1 MIRDLRLL
9 TASALLVAGPVAA
22 PVPADAATAPPTP
35 PAPAVLATGTTS
47 DDEVVVVVGSR
58 DDTGTTEVPERPPT
72 ATVTTDDGTQPAE
85 VRPVWSDDA
94 VFGLVV
100 DASGGGGPAFQAGL
114 SGAAGLLLQLPA
126 QARSGVVADREPPAL
141 VTGPK
146 AGVADDVQAL
156 SELRPRGERDTSA
169 ALTLALDRLPAGRG
183 GRAVLVLYTSARDA
197 GGEPAPALGERLRA
211 AGAVLAVVTTAPDAG
226 YWTSAAQFTGG
237 LAVVAPGYRPIRAF
251 DQVADTLRTRYVA
264 TFARPA
270 PGDAAL
276 RWTVG
281 GTTSALPV
289 TIPAARATGPAD
301 TGNRAAGTD
310 GTTGRDGSTPLV
322 AGLVV
327 GVVFATGAAV
337 VLRRRRRNLVPAA
350 PGAVRESGRNTAGV
364 PQETTGSPAE
374 PRSARR
380 AREAEARAAALD
392 RQRQAEERE
401 AREWAARRLADLQQQ
416 RRTDEA
422 AAIPDDEDPDS

>member
-22 PVPADAATAPPTP
+22 PVPADAATAAPTP
-35 PAPAVLATGTTS
+35 PAPAVLATGTTA
-47 DDEVVVVVGSR
+47 DDEVVVVVGTR

-72 ATVTTDDGTQPAE
+72 ATVTTDGGTQSAE

-169 ALTLALDRLPAGRG
+169 ALTLALDRLPAGPG
-183 GRAVLVLYTSARDA
+183 GPSVLVLYTSARDA

-226 YWTSAAQFTGG
+226 YWTSAAQLTGG

-264 TFARPA
+264 TFTRPA
-270 PGDAAL
+270 TGDAAL

-310 GTTGRDGSTPLV
+310 GTDGAAPLV
-322 AGLVV
+322 AGLVI

-337 VLRRRRRNLVPAA
+337 VLRRRRRNLVPAT
-350 PGAVRESGRNTAGV
+350 PGAVRNTGV
-364 PQETTGSPAE
+364 PQETASSPAE

-422 AAIPDDEDPDS
+422 AATPDDEDPHS

>member
-22 PVPADAATAPPTP
+22 PVPADAATAPSTP
-35 PAPAVLATGTTS
+35 PAPAVLATGTTA
-47 DDEVVVVVGSR
+47 DEVVVVVGRR

-72 ATVTTDDGTQPAE
+72 ATVTTDGGTQSAE
-85 VRPVWSDDA
+85 VRPVWSEDA

-169 ALTLALDRLPAGRG
+169 ALTLALDRLAAGRG
-183 GRAVLVLYTSARDA
+183 GRSVLVLYTSARDA

-226 YWTSAAQFTGG
+226 YWTSAAQLTGG

-264 TFARPA
+264 TFTRPA
-270 PGDAAL
+270 TGDAAL

-281 GTTSALPV
+281 GTTSTLPV
-289 TIPAARATGPAD
+289 TIPAARATGAAD
-301 TGNRAAGTD
+301 TGNRADGTD
-310 GTTGRDGSTPLV
+310 GTTPLV
-322 AGLVV
+322 AGLVI

-337 VLRRRRRNLVPAA
+337 VLRRRRRRPVPAA
-350 PGAVRESGRNTAGV
+350 PGAVRNPGV
-364 PQETTGSPAE
+364 PQEITSSPAE

-422 AAIPDDEDPDS
+422 AATPDDEDPAS